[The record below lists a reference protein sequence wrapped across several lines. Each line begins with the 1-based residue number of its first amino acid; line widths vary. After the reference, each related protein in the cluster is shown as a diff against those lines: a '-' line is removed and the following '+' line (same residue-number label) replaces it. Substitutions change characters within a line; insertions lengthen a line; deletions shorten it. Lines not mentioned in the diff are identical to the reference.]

1 MINDK
6 LLIETA
12 LHKNLDIDNYVLTME
27 LNNAKEDIGKIITE
41 LIEKETLQENFL
53 LNITHD
59 LRSHLSVI
67 LSVIQVMNSGNIN
80 LNDKKAKD
88 YIYTIK
94 KNSLK
99 MLRLI
104 NNLIDTNKLKNN
116 YYTLNKKNIDIV
128 SMIEGT
134 VECIDKYA
142 KQKNIQLIFDTNEEE
157 CIMSADPSVID
168 RIIMNLISNAIKFT
182 YEDTNIYVT
191 LFIKDGFIKISIKDE
206 GPGIPKKDQ
215 EKIFGRY
222 YRINNIKRE
231 NSGSGM
237 GLDLV
242 KYLVKSHDGTIEL
255 ISEENK
261 GCEFIVTFPIV
272 IEEENETHEINQ
284 DSRIER
290 LEVEFSDIY

>member
-1 MINDK
+1 
-6 LLIETA
+6 
-12 LHKNLDIDNYVLTME
+12 
-27 LNNAKEDIGKIITE
+27 
-41 LIEKETLQENFL
+41 
-53 LNITHD
+53 
-59 LRSHLSVI
+59 
-67 LSVIQVMNSGNIN
+67 
-80 LNDKKAKD
+80 
-88 YIYTIK
+88 
-94 KNSLK
+94 

-134 VECIDKYA
+134 VGCIDKYA

-191 LFIKDGFIKISIKDE
+191 LVIKDGFIKISIKDE

-222 YRINNIKRE
+222 YRINDIKRE

-242 KYLVKSHDGTIEL
+242 KYLVKSHNGKIEL

-261 GCEFIVTFPIV
+261 GCEFIVTFPIL
-272 IEEENETHEINQ
+272 IEEEKETHQINQ

>member
-6 LLIETA
+6 LLKKDA
-12 LHKNLDIDNYVLTME
+12 MHNNLDINNFLMNKE
-27 LNNAKEDIGKIITE
+27 LEKTKEDIVKIITE
-41 LIEKETLQENFL
+41 LAEKGSLQENFL
-53 LNITHD
+53 LNISHD

-67 LSVIQVMNSGNIN
+67 LSVIQVMNSGSVTIT
-80 LNDKKAKD
+80 DKKAKE

-116 YYTLNKKNIDIV
+116 YYTLNKKNIDMV
-128 SMIEGT
+128 SMIEGI
-134 VECIDKYA
+134 VGCIDKYA
-142 KQKNIQLIFDTNEEE
+142 KQKKIQLIFDTNEEE

-168 RIIMNLISNAIKFT
+168 RIVMNLISNAIKFT
-182 YEDTNIYVT
+182 YDNTNIYVN
-191 LFIKDGFIKISIKDE
+191 LFIKDGIIKISIKDE

-222 YRINNIKRE
+222 YRVDDIKRE

-242 KYLVKSHDGTIEL
+242 RYLVKSHNGRIEL

-261 GCEFIVTFPIV
+261 GCEFIVTFPII
-272 IEEENETHEINQ
+272 IEEEKETHHINQ
-284 DSRIER
+284 DIRIQR